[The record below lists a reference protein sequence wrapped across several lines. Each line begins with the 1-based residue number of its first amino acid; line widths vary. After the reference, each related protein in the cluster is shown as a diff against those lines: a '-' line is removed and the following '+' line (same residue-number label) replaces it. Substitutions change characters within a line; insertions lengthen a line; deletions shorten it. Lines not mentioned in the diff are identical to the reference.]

1 MFALSLGFAFSANAK
16 SSQLPDKLVGH
27 GGPVKSVQLDSA
39 GTRALTSSFDYSIML
54 WDLEDTPAKVLH
66 RMIGHN
72 AAVNDIAFVQSGAV
86 DAKEDI
92 AVSVSDDGAFGIWDI
107 ASGKM
112 ISMIK
117 DGEEKMLDVAVS
129 SDGSLAA
136 SAKWDGTARVYDLQ
150 SRTEIFRL
158 EGHKGPVNAVT
169 FSPNSSV
176 VFSGSYDGDIRF
188 WRLKEPNSPDQYSMM
203 QHGSVLYS
211 NGWGINVL
219 QVMPDGNGILFGTV
233 NGLVGIL
240 DLASRDVKQLG
251 SYEHPIL
258 SIAISEEA
266 GWIAAGSGD
275 GYIRVYDLNSLDL
288 IEQRQDAYGPV
299 WGMAFSADGRQ
310 ILKAGLDDFVGQW
323 QVSPRKPI
331 ELSQSEFPRR
341 FQVNNGD
348 DPGETEFKRKCSVCH
363 TLLPDDK
370 NRAGPTLYKLF
381 GRKAGTVPGY
391 VYSKALLNSDI
402 IWTEESVG
410 RLFDE
415 GPDIVTPGT
424 KMPIQR
430 LKSVERRNDLIAYL
444 KRATL
449 GGVE

>member
-1 MFALSLGFAFSANAK
+1 MAQ
-16 SSQLPDKLVGH
+16 SSSLPDKLEGH
-27 GGPVKSVQLDSA
+27 GGPVKAVQLDLA
-39 GTRALTSSFDYSIML
+39 GARALTSSFDYSIML
-54 WDLEDTPAKVLH
+54 WDLQAPEARVLQ

-72 AAVNDIAFVQSGAV
+72 AAVNDIAFVPNS
-86 DAKEDI
+86 DANAGENI
-92 AVSVSDDGAFGIWDI
+92 AVSVSDDGGFGIWDI
-107 ASGKM
+107 QSGNA
-112 ISMIK
+112 ISMIR
-117 DGEEKMLDVAVS
+117 DGEEKMLDVVVS
-129 SDGSLAA
+129 SDGKIAA
-136 SAKWDGTARVYDLQ
+136 AAKWDGTARVYDLQ
-150 SRTEIFRL
+150 SRKEAFRF
-158 EGHKGPVNAVT
+158 EGHKGPVNTVALSSDLNVL
-169 FSPNSSV
+169 FSA
-176 VFSGSYDGDIRF
+176 SYDGDIRI
-188 WRLKEPNSPDQYSMM
+188 WRVRETSAPDPYAMM

-219 QVMPDGNGILFGTV
+219 LAMPDGNGLLFGTV

-240 DLASRDVKQLG
+240 DLETREVKQLG

-258 SIAISEEA
+258 SLAISEKA

-275 GYIRVYDLNSLDL
+275 GYIRVYDLSTHVL

-299 WGMAFSADGRQ
+299 WGMAFSANGRQ
-310 ILKAGLDDFVGQW
+310 IFKAGLDDFVGQW
-323 QVSPRKPI
+323 QVSPRKPV

-341 FQVNNGD
+341 FQVSDSD
-348 DPGETEFKRKCSVCH
+348 DPGEKEFKRKCSVCH

-391 VYSKALLNSDI
+391 VYSPALQNSDI
-402 IWTEESVG
+402 IWTEESVS

-430 LKSVERRNDLIAYL
+430 LKSVERRNDLISYL
-444 KRATL
+444 KRVTMNAQ
-449 GGVE
+449 E